1 MQLKGAVR
9 NVVDFGVFVDIG
21 VKNDGFIHI
30 SQLSERYIKHPM
42 DVVSIGDI
50 ITVSVIS
57 VDLERKK
64 IALTAKRCSLS
75 AFE

>member
-30 SQLSERYIKHPM
+30 SQLSDRYIKHPM
-42 DVVSIGDI
+42 DVLSIGDI
-50 ITVSVIS
+50 VDVSVVS
-57 VDLERKK
+57 VDVERHK
-64 IALTAKRCSLS
+64 IALTAKKPL
-75 AFE
+75 